1 MNNVLLINPRG
12 SITKFGNMIDKE
24 KVKCYVVITAAT
36 NNFLSAE
43 QQGWY
48 EIYTPES
55 LPADINFVS
64 AISSDVLGF
73 RYLET
78 ISSRVMFSN
87 AVSKS
92 ADRLSSFLIGKP
104 KTECTIIETFSYYGA
119 HVVSSAWAFN
129 TASYTLLSPTETPD
143 WEYLVDTAFERLEAV
158 GYINGPAQVFIDN
171 SNNVIGIKFQMIDWM
186 TDTRSV
192 ELVGKYWLTHWPTV
206 LADENANDKGFFK
219 RFYEWRRS
227 LKNSRTY
234 TRLKEHTVYCK

>member
-12 SITKFGNMIDKE
+12 SIANFGNMIDVE
-24 KVKCYVVITAAT
+24 KVKCYAVITTAS

-64 AISSDVLGF
+64 AVSSDVFGF

-92 ADRLSSFLIGKP
+92 ADRLLSFLVGKP
-104 KTECTIIETFSYYGA
+104 KTECTVIETFSYYGA
-119 HVVSSAWAFN
+119 HVVSSAWAFD
-129 TASYTLLSPTETPD
+129 TASYSLLSPDETPR
-143 WEYLVDTAFERLEAV
+143 WEDLVDTAFERLEV
-158 GYINGPAQVFIDN
+158 LGYVNGPAQVFIDS
-171 SNNVIGIKFQMIDWM
+171 SNTVIGVKYQMLDWM
-186 TDTRSV
+186 SETLSV

-227 LKNSRTY
+227 LKNSRSY
-234 TRLKEHTVYCK
+234 TRLQEHTHYLT